1 MTINWWTFALQ
12 AVNVL
17 ILVWLLSWLFW
28 RPVAAAIA
36 KRQEST
42 QAMLDDAK
50 ATQTK
55 VDTALAEIS
64 ETRAGIAAERSTLL
78 AEAMAKAENAA
89 KVKLSDAKG
98 KAETLLATAKTSIER
113 ETAAARMDNA
123 AQASALA
130 VEIAAKILVQVKN
143 PPVLAEWLERLVK
156 AIEGMSLTERT
167 ALVASQTQIEVVTAT
182 APGPVDRAEI
192 EKAVTAALGGAPRLK
207 FITEPG
213 LLSGLELGSA
223 HFVVHNSW
231 RADLAAILEEMTDA
245 A

>member
-1 MTINWWTFALQ
+1 MTINWWTLALQ

-98 KAETLLATAKTSIER
+98 KAETLLATAKSSIER
-113 ETAAARMDNA
+113 ETAAARKDNA
-123 AQASALA
+123 AQASALS

-156 AIEGMSLTERT
+156 AIEGMSITERT

-182 APGPVDRAEI
+182 APGPEDRAEI
-192 EKAVTAALGGAPRLK
+192 EKAITAALGGAPKLN
-207 FITEPG
+207 FITDPA
-213 LLSGLELGSA
+213 LLSGLELRSV
-223 HFVVHNSW
+223 HFVLHNSW
-231 RADLAAILEEMTDA
+231 RADLAAICKEMTDA

>member
-1 MTINWWTFALQ
+1 MTINWWTLALQ

-36 KRQEST
+36 KRQEKT

-55 VDTALAEIS
+55 VDAALADIS
-64 ETRAGIAAERSTLL
+64 ETRAGIAAERATLL
-78 AEAMAKAENAA
+78 AEAMEKAETAA
-89 KVKLSDAKG
+89 KVHLTDAQRKV
-98 KAETLLATAKTSIER
+98 ETLLAAAQTSIER
-113 ETAAARMDNA
+113 DTAAARKDNA
-123 AQASALA
+123 AQAVALS
-130 VEIAAKILVQVKN
+130 VEITAKILVQVEN

-156 AIEGMSLTERT
+156 AIEGMSLTERS

-182 APGPVDRAEI
+182 APGPEDRAEI
-192 EKAVTAALGGAPRLK
+192 AKAVTAALGGAPKLN
-207 FITEPG
+207 FITDPA
-213 LLSGLELGSA
+213 LLSGLELRSV
-223 HFVVHNSW
+223 HFVLHNSW